1 MARNTNRQGANF
13 ELTVMH
19 YLDGCACEVSLKAP
33 KHQGWRGFGYDS
45 ARSSG
50 SRGKVDVFSIGPLR
64 HYEAGASPDAELLLV
79 QCKITNPLISPADR
93 RALRDLAERAG
104 ALPLVAYSG
113 KDATTGRVRP
123 HFRLLTGLGPHD
135 WVPWEPGKDT

>member
-50 SRGKVDVFSIGPLR
+50 SRGKVDVFSIGTPSDRWLKWGR
-64 HYEAGASPDAELLLV
+64 PTVLLI

-135 WVPWEPGKDT
+135 WVPWEPGEEN